1 MASEY
6 GMNRSDSGKAKWVVV
21 VRILGDEPNPP
32 TDGTFVDLFINQRKH
47 QLKDEKN
54 AHKSVM
60 TSDDTGTVEIVV
72 HSIKDWNRVT
82 SGGTIRY

>member
-6 GMNRSDSGKAKWVVV
+6 GMDRPDSGEAKWVVA

-47 QLKDEKN
+47 QPKNEKN
-54 AHKSVM
+54 AQKSVVAP
-60 TSDDTGTVEIVV
+60 DDAGTVEIVV
-72 HSIKDWNRVT
+72 HSIRDWNGVT
-82 SGGTIRY
+82 PGGAVRY